1 MKKIARPI
9 ETEYALY
16 YEKFINLVDRERS
29 VLDQLKTNAKEI
41 ESKLL
46 SLSTQEL
53 ETSYEA
59 GKWTI
64 KDIIQHLVDCERVYI
79 YRAMRFAR
87 NDKMPLPFFDENEF
101 ARQANANLMPI
112 KKILKEYKTARQ
124 ASIAF
129 FSNQSNLVLKR
140 DGVASQASMSVRACA
155 WIICGHELHHWKMIQ
170 EKYLK
175 LDIQ

>member
-46 SLSTQEL
+46 SLTKQEL

-101 ARQANANLMPI
+101 ARQANANLIPI
-112 KKILKEYKTARQ
+112 KKILKEYKTSRQ

-140 DGVASQASMSVRACA
+140 VGMASQASMSVRACA